1 MTDKT
6 TTDATDTETTA
17 APAVAS
23 SLTDAEREAIAQ
35 MPYEEARDK
44 LIQAVQALEA
54 GGLNLDQSMRQW
66 EIGEA
71 LARRAQDAPR
81 RGARQARRRPGRAG
95 RLGADRW
102 YSVQPG
108 LSPLTSPTGSPP
120 DCPPHGSAQS
130 NLD

>member
-6 TTDATDTETTA
+6 TTDATDTKTAA

-23 SLTDAEREAIAQ
+23 SLSDAEREAIAQ

-71 LARRAQDAPR
+71 LARRAQTLLSDVRAKLDA
-81 RGARQARRRPGRAG
+81 AQAEQASSAEIAG
-95 RLGADRW
+95 
-102 YSVQPG
+102 
-108 LSPLTSPTGSPP
+108 T
-120 DCPPHGSAQS
+120 QS

>member
-6 TTDATDTETTA
+6 ANEQTEQAVAKETA
-17 APAVAS
+17 APAS
-23 SLTDAEREAIAQ
+23 TLTDKERELIAN

-71 LARRAQDAPR
+71 LARRAQSLLNDVRARLDA
-81 RGARQARRRPGRAG
+81 AQSAQAATADTAG
-95 RLGADRW
+95 
-102 YSVQPG
+102 
-108 LSPLTSPTGSPP
+108 T
-120 DCPPHGSAQS
+120 QS